1 MKDASMTVLRAVRH
15 DDVAALLALARQ
27 AGPGMTTL
35 KPDEK
40 ALAARVDV
48 AVRSQSG
55 ELPAERADFVFVL
68 EELGEPGEPGQGG
81 AARGGRVSGVSALK
95 AAVGLD
101 EPFYNFR
108 LGRRVHS
115 SRELGLYADK
125 RTLFL
130 TNDYTGCAE
139 LCTLYLDP
147 ACRGGSRG
155 RLLSKARLMYAANHL
170 QRLPDT
176 IIAELRGYQRD
187 DGSSPFW
194 DSLGRHFFRM
204 DFDRADDISSLGS
217 KSFIAELMPRYPVY
231 TDFLT
236 EEARAA
242 IGIVH
247 RSTAPARR
255 LLEEVGFWYESYV
268 DIFDAGP
275 VLQAHTPQLRV
286 VRDSVLAIA
295 RRAAGPTSLDASAA
309 SHHGTPTG
317 TPNSATPDAPLLVA
331 NTLDREFRCIV
342 AAGAPRYGQLALSAQ
357 QLDALHIGDGDPVR
371 VATLNPGD
379 KLHA

>member
-1 MKDASMTVLRAVRH
+1 MKDTAITALRAVCH
-15 DDVAALLALARQ
+15 DDVGALLALAHQ
-27 AGPGMTTL
+27 AGAGMTTL

-55 ELPAERADFVFVL
+55 ELPAERADFMFVL
-68 EELGEPGEPGQGG
+68 DDQ
-81 AARGGRVSGVSALK
+81 ANRADRNRVAGVSALK

-108 LGRRVHS
+108 LGRRVHC
-115 SRELGLYADK
+115 SRELGIYADK

-155 RLLSKARLMYAANHL
+155 RLLSKARLMYAANRL
-170 QRLPDT
+170 DRLPGT

-187 DGSSPFW
+187 DGTSPFW

-204 DFDRADDISSLGS
+204 EFDRADDISSLGS

-242 IGIVH
+242 IGVVH

-255 LLEEVGFWYESYV
+255 LLEEEGFWYESYV

-275 VLQAHTPQLRV
+275 VLQAHTHQLRM
-286 VRDSVLAIA
+286 VRDSALAIA
-295 RRAAGPTSLDASAA
+295 RRASPAQPEGAYAA
-309 SHHGTPTG
+309 Q
-317 TPNSATPDAPLLVA
+317 ALLVA
-331 NTLDREFRCIV
+331 NTLDREFRAIV
-342 AAGAPRYGQLALSAQ
+342 ATGSPRYGQLALSAQ

>member
-1 MKDASMTVLRAVRH
+1 MKDAAITVLRAVCH
-15 DDVAALLALARQ
+15 ADVGALLALARQ
-27 AGPGMTTL
+27 AGAGMTTL
-35 KPDEK
+35 KPDEA
-40 ALAARVDV
+40 ALAARVDL
-48 AVRSQSG
+48 AVRSQAG
-55 ELPAERADFVFVL
+55 QLPAERCDFMFVL
-68 EELGEPGEPGQGG
+68 EEQG
-81 AARGGRVSGVSALK
+81 AAGRVAGVSALK

-115 SRELGLYADK
+115 SRELGIYADK
-125 RTLFL
+125 CTLFL

-170 QRLPDT
+170 DRLPDT
-176 IIAELRGYQRD
+176 LIAELRGYQRD

-217 KSFIAELMPRYPVY
+217 KAFIAELMPRYPVY

-236 EEARAA
+236 NEARDA
-242 IGIVH
+242 IGVVH

-255 LLEEVGFWYESYV
+255 LLEEEGFWYENYV

-275 VLQAHTPQLRV
+275 VLQAHTPQLRL

-295 RRAAGPTSLDASAA
+295 RRAGAAPAAGTAVD
-309 SHHGTPTG
+309 T
-317 TPNSATPDAPLLVA
+317 PLLVA
-331 NTLDREFRCIV
+331 NTLDREFRVIV
-342 AAGAPRYGQLALSAQ
+342 AVGAPRYGQLALSAQ

>member
-1 MKDASMTVLRAVRH
+1 MKNAAITVLRAVRH
-15 DDVAALLALARQ
+15 ADVGALLALARQ
-27 AGPGMTTL
+27 AGAGMTTL
-35 KPDEK
+35 KPDEA
-40 ALAARVDV
+40 ALAARVDL

-55 ELPAERADFVFVL
+55 QLPAERCDFMFVL
-68 EELGEPGEPGQGG
+68 EEQG
-81 AARGGRVSGVSALK
+81 AAGRVAGVSALK

-115 SRELGLYADK
+115 SRELGIYADK
-125 RTLFL
+125 CTLFL

-170 QRLPDT
+170 DRLPDT
-176 IIAELRGYQRD
+176 LIAELRGYQRD

-217 KSFIAELMPRYPVY
+217 KAFIAELMPRYPVY

-236 EEARAA
+236 NEARDA
-242 IGIVH
+242 IGVVH

-255 LLEEVGFWYESYV
+255 LLEEEGFWYENYV

-275 VLQAHTPQLRV
+275 VLQAHTPQLRL

-295 RRAAGPTSLDASAA
+295 RRAGAAPAAGTAVD
-309 SHHGTPTG
+309 T
-317 TPNSATPDAPLLVA
+317 PLLVA
-331 NTLDREFRCIV
+331 NTLDREFRVIV
-342 AAGAPRYGQLALSAQ
+342 AAGAPRYGQLALSAR

>member
-1 MKDASMTVLRAVRH
+1 MKDAAMTILRAVRH
-15 DDVAALLALARQ
+15 DDVGALLALAHQ
-27 AGPGMTTL
+27 AGAGMTTL

-40 ALAARVDV
+40 TLAARVDV
-48 AVRSQSG
+48 AVRSLSG
-55 ELPAERADFVFVL
+55 ELPAERADFMFVL
-68 EELGEPGEPGQGG
+68 EDRGDRAEGG
-81 AARGGRVSGVSALK
+81 SETRVAGVSALK

-108 LGRRVHS
+108 LGRRVHC
-115 SRELGLYADK
+115 SRELGIYADK

-170 QRLPDT
+170 DRLPDT

-242 IGIVH
+242 IGVVH

-255 LLEEVGFWYESYV
+255 LLEEEGFWYESYV

-295 RRAAGPTSLDASAA
+295 RRAGADNGGAGTA
-309 SHHGTPTG
+309 
-317 TPNSATPDAPLLVA
+317 LLIS
-331 NTLDREFRCIV
+331 NTLDREFRAIV
-342 AAGAPRYGQLALSAQ
+342 AAGSPRYGQLALSAQ

>member
-1 MKDASMTVLRAVRH
+1 MKDAAIPIVRAVRH
-15 DDVAALLALARQ
+15 ADVGALLALARQ
-27 AGPGMTTL
+27 AGAGMTTL
-35 KPDEK
+35 KPDEA
-40 ALAARVDV
+40 ALAARVDL
-48 AVRSQSG
+48 AVRSRSG
-55 ELPAERADFVFVL
+55 ELPAERCDFMFVL
-68 EELGEPGEPGQGG
+68 EEQG
-81 AARGGRVSGVSALK
+81 AAGRVAGVSALK

-115 SRELGLYADK
+115 SRELGIYADK
-125 RTLFL
+125 CTLFL

-170 QRLPDT
+170 DRLPDT
-176 IIAELRGYQRD
+176 LIAELRGYQRD

-217 KSFIAELMPRYPVY
+217 KAFIAELMPRYPVS
-231 TDFLT
+231 TVCV
-236 EEARAA
+236 RAA
-242 IGIVH
+242 AGAPCALFT
-247 RSTAPARR
+247 RSPAPARR
-255 LLEEVGFWYESYV
+255 LLEEEGFWYENYV

-275 VLQAHTPQLRV
+275 VLQAHTPQLRL

-295 RRAAGPTSLDASAA
+295 RRAGAAPAAGTAVD
-309 SHHGTPTG
+309 T
-317 TPNSATPDAPLLVA
+317 PLLVA
-331 NTLDREFRCIV
+331 NTLDREFRVIV
-342 AAGAPRYGQLALSAQ
+342 AAGAPRYGQLALSAR